1 VFHVNVSNKKTFSE
15 IFPQSDI
22 FSSGKWIFSNK
33 KAQLCKL
40 LAGSLACSK
49 ICLSWNSTVFRKTF
63 DLTEIKEAAYSRDLK
78 GLAGDL

>member
-1 VFHVNVSNKKTFSE
+1 VNVSNKKTFSE

-40 LAGSLACSK
+40 LAGSQ

-78 GLAGDL
+78 GLSGDL